1 MKYFKILILVFF
13 SFNSLKS
20 SAFEDVNCLKGEFSA
35 QIEKGIDPFGF
46 LQEKL
51 SITKKKCD
59 ILIELNKAKYIKN
72 KWHVD
77 ICREP
82 VHIKFGG
89 SLQNVVKKSEVN
101 CATAKSEYCE
111 VLSDLKVA
119 LEDNGLIYGKGIR
132 EDLNSQHGK
141 VYCTYLLLNQYL
153 RNSIVFSYEK
163 PIEVVL
169 SGTTFLNSLNQG
181 NTTLKPIK
189 EHSQQKIDTAQDV
202 LYDF

>member
-1 MKYFKILILVFF
+1 MAF
-13 SFNSLKS
+13 SCVYGFNSL
-20 SAFEDVNCLKGEFSA
+20 AFEDVSCLKGEFSA
-35 QIEKGIDPFGF
+35 QIDKGLDPFGF
-46 LQEKL
+46 LKEKL
-51 SITKKKCD
+51 IITKKKCD
-59 ILIELNKAKYIKN
+59 ISIELNKAKYIKS
-72 KWHVD
+72 KWHID

-89 SLQNVVKKSEVN
+89 SLQNVVKKNELN
-101 CATAKSEYCE
+101 CASAKSEYCE
-111 VLSDLKVA
+111 VLNDLKVA

-181 NTTLKPIK
+181 SATLKPSKNI
-189 EHSQQKIDTAQDV
+189 EHKTIESTQDT